1 MKKFFN
7 SPYNTPQ
14 NLKNCET
21 KIRSLCEERNVLIP
35 ENPHFIT
42 HLEECNPVA
51 IQDAFDNWDGCGGV
65 HSFLVAADT
74 AVTRLTG
81 KAVGEYS
88 VKGEKRTMKSRGAG
102 REPQPV
108 VVREMPYMETNLFTL
123 IIFPN
128 NEGQLTLWT
137 AHSGPAMPPNF
148 NSPEWEHTALAY
160 KASEV

>member
-1 MKKFFN
+1 MKKFIN

-14 NLKNCET
+14 NLKNCE
-21 KIRSLCEERNVLIP
+21 KVVRRLCEERNVAIP

-51 IQDAFDNWDGCGGV
+51 IQDAFEAYNGSSGV
-65 HSFLVAADT
+65 HSFRVTAGT

-81 KAVGEYS
+81 KAVGEVS
-88 VKGEKRTMKSRGAG
+88 VKGEERVKLSRGAG
-102 REPQPV
+102 REPQMV
-108 VVREMPYMETNLFTL
+108 VMREMPFMETDLFTL

-128 NEGQLTLWT
+128 ASGQLTLWT
-137 AHSGPAMPPNF
+137 AHSGPSMPPSF
-148 NSPEWEHTALAY
+148 DAPDWEHSALAY